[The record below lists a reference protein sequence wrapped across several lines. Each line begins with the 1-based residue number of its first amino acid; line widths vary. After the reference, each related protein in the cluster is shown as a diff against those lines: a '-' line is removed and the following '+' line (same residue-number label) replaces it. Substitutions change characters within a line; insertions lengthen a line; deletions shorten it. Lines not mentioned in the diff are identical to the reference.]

1 MLTENDAVAI
11 VNSIASRP
19 PMKQAGDY
27 EQDGI
32 LHCRKC
38 GEPKQA
44 WVNWFPDK
52 DGNPTKNLV
61 RIMCKCD
68 MEAEKAEKERKA
80 QADFDEAM
88 RTVRLAL
95 NTQRDDVRW
104 RFDMDDKAN
113 AKISAACRVY
123 VEKWDDVRKDNM
135 GILFYGNKGCGKT
148 FYASCIYNALKDKRI
163 LVGFSSAPNLMNIL
177 GKWDK
182 TEIFDAITRPLML
195 VIDDLGAERD
205 SSYSAELMYSVID
218 ARYKTGKPTI
228 VTTNLDLDEMKQEQ
242 DGLRSRIYD
251 RVIEMCPVTI
261 PMVGMSRRTTI
272 AENRR
277 KHAMELLGL
286 TGKGNRT

>member
-1 MLTENDAVAI
+1 MLTENDAVSI

-19 PMKQAGDY
+19 QVKNAGDY

-32 LHCRKC
+32 LRCGKC

-52 DGNPTKNLV
+52 DGNQTKNLV

-68 MEAEKAEKERKA
+68 IEAEKEAKERKA
-80 QADFDEAM
+80 QEDFDNAM
-88 RTVRLAL
+88 RTIRMAL
-95 NTQRDDVRW
+95 HTLRDDVRW
-104 RFDMDDKAN
+104 RFDMDDDAEN
-113 AKISAACRVY
+113 RVSMACRAY
-123 VEKWDDVRKDNM
+123 VEKWDEVRTKNL
-135 GILFYGNKGCGKT
+135 GILLYGNKGCGKT

-205 SSYSAELMYSVID
+205 NSYSAELMYSVID

-228 VTTNLDLDEMKQEQ
+228 VTTNLDIDEMKQEQ
-242 DGLRSRIYD
+242 DRWRSRIYD
-251 RVIEMCPVTI
+251 RVLEMCPVTI
-261 PMVGMSRRTTI
+261 PMVGLSRRTTI
-272 AENRR
+272 AEKRR
-277 KHAMELLGL
+277 KEAMELLGL
-286 TGKGNRT
+286 TGKGNRK